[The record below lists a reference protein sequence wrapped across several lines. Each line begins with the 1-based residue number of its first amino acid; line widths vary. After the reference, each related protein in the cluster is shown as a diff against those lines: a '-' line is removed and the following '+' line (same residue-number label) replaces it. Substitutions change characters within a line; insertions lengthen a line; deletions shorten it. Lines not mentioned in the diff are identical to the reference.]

1 MTSDQVVQ
9 IIRDSLMAAF
19 WLSLPVLAV
28 GFVAGI
34 VVSLGQVLTSIQ
46 DTAVSTI
53 PRLLAFLA
61 AILLLLPWMVNRSM
75 TYAAGLLG
83 HLDRYAN

>member
-9 IIRDSLMAAF
+9 IVRDSLMAAF

-53 PRLLAFLA
+53 PRLLAFLL

-75 TYAAGLLG
+75 SYAVSLLG
-83 HLDRYAN
+83 HLERYAY

>member
-1 MTSDQVVQ
+1 MNSDQVVQ
-9 IIRDSLMAAF
+9 IVRDTLMAAF

-34 VVSLGQVLTSIQ
+34 LVSLGQVLTSIQ

-53 PRLLAFLA
+53 PRLLAFLV
-61 AILLLLPWMVNRSM
+61 AILLLMPWMVNRSM
-75 TYAAGLLG
+75 SYAASLLG
-83 HLDRYAN
+83 HLDRYAY